1 MWSVWDN
8 VSMLYIRWVSDM
20 FITWTLKHL
29 QLQTF
34 TVILA
39 WSYYILVTSAAVQK
53 LKIYSVQRL
62 HVQLNRT
69 WESNN
74 GEIIYNSLTLAL
86 FLMFFYFS
94 SSVIYYPNLVHATE
108 GDHTTGKKL
117 PPHTHRGPSFLQQP
131 HASVIGN
138 CFQEAGADRL
148 GHTHGK
154 AISTEQA
161 DYCSGFFLGL
171 T

>member
-1 MWSVWDN
+1 MWSVRDN

-94 SSVIYYPNLVHATE
+94 SSVIYYPNLVHAAE

-117 PPHTHRGPSFLQQP
+117 PPHTHLGPSFLQQLQWLAT
-131 HASVIGN
+131 ASRRQEQIGW
-138 CFQEAGADRL
+138 G
-148 GHTHGK
+148 THMVK
-154 AISTEQA
+154 PSAQSRQTTA
-161 DYCSGFFLGL
+161 VDFF
-171 T
+171 